1 MAPAAVEGRPARRR
15 PPPRPFPSSGRSRGL
30 SRTWRLLALALA
42 ASLGATVWA
51 AAPVVESPP
60 ATTPAPAAAE
70 EADGLATLYYQLQLL
85 QDDVRRLQG
94 IVEEQNHRLD
104 RLVQDQRDRYIE
116 LDRRLVELGTPAAPA
131 DSAAGATPT
140 GFGTSPGAT
149 TEAGAY
155 NAAFAV
161 VKGAS
166 NLVPSERLA
175 AYAEALTAFQALIAQ
190 YPAGEFTPN
199 AYYWSGEI
207 HLYTEALELARQAFV
222 QVVTL
227 FADHAKVPDALY
239 KLGVVYHRL
248 GDNQR
253 ALQYLDRVA
262 AEHPSH
268 TAADLARNYAAEL
281 R

>member
-1 MAPAAVEGRPARRR
+1 M
-15 PPPRPFPSSGRSRGL
+15 
-30 SRTWRLLALALA
+30 
-42 ASLGATVWA
+42 
-51 AAPVVESPP
+51 VESPP
-60 ATTPAPAAAE
+60 ATTTPAPAAAE

-116 LDRRLVELGTPAAPA
+116 LDRRLVELGTPVAPA
-131 DSAAGATPT
+131 DPAAGATPT

-149 TEAGAY
+149 TEAAAY
-155 NAAFAV
+155 NAAFAR

-262 AEHPSH
+262 SEHPSH

>member
-1 MAPAAVEGRPARRR
+1 ME
-15 PPPRPFPSSGRSRGL
+15 
-30 SRTWRLLALALA
+30 
-42 ASLGATVWA
+42 
-51 AAPVVESPP
+51 ES
-60 ATTPAPAAAE
+60 APAAAPATE
-70 EADGLATLYYQLQLL
+70 AADGLATLYYQLQLL

-131 DSAAGATPT
+131 DAAAGAPT

-149 TEAGAY
+149 TEAAAY
-155 NAAFAV
+155 NAAFAR

-175 AYAEALTAFQALIAQ
+175 AYAQALTAFQALIAQ

-199 AYYWSGEI
+199 AYYWTGEI

-262 AEHPSH
+262 SEHPSH